1 MQQQWDQPTNKQTNE
16 WTVCLSAGPIVQL
29 SVAEREEEGNG
40 SKSPATNFILNL
52 SNRELD

>member
-29 SVAEREEEGNG
+29 SVPERGEEGNG